1 MAQPANESGK
11 GRTDSDAGEGKRI
24 EDRLSDLDA
33 RLGSVK
39 TRKTTGNDNE
49 AERRGSALGLAFR
62 LTTELVAG
70 VVVGGLIGWQLD
82 KWLDTS
88 PVLLLVFF
96 VLGVAAGILNVI
108 RTAHEMQRKS
118 GNAGVDRTSSGSPP
132 DQT

>member
-1 MAQPANESGK
+1 MAQSVNDSGK
-11 GRTDSDAGEGKRI
+11 RRKGSGASKQERI
-24 EDRLSDLDA
+24 EDRLADLDA

-39 TRKTTGNDNE
+39 ARDTTGNE

-62 LTTELVAG
+62 ITTELVAG

-82 KWLDTS
+82 RWLDTS

-96 VLGVAAGILNVI
+96 VLGVAAGILNVV

-118 GNAGVDRTSSGSPP
+118 GGAGEERTHSGSPP
-132 DQT
+132 EQK